1 MLNINLLFIKFLCAI
16 SYDHVVLIDYIISEE
31 TSCVQFLLYY
41 LEYACENWSAFT
53 SSHYHQDVV
62 RASDVTDK
70 VFPLSS
76 RKRKRGQS
84 MSART
89 NDQPSLVAYDLS
101 DSSEESDSTDQSVLH
116 NTMSCI
122 IRLRLALER
131 MLEKQIIL
139 NSQQGPAKLV
149 IVIERLE
156 TLYETTH

>member
-1 MLNINLLFIKFLCAI
+1 MLNINLLFIKFLHAI
-16 SYDHVVLIDYIISEE
+16 SHDHIVLIDYIISEE
-31 TSCVQFLLYY
+31 TSCVQFLLCY

-53 SSHYHQDVV
+53 SSHYHPDV
-62 RASDVTDK
+62 RTSDITDK

-76 RKRKRGQS
+76 RKRKHDHS

-89 NDQPSLVAYDLS
+89 DDQPSLVAYDSS
-101 DSSEESDSTDQSVLH
+101 DSSEESDPADQSVLH

-149 IVIERLE
+149 TMIERLE